1 MIVKQEFGTGMK
13 RERVTSMK
21 KITAAIYAGM
31 PVLVYFLLLWRACY
45 VGREQTTY
53 QIQYGS
59 LLLFVLLGAVLA
71 VGVFASK
78 EMEVKACRLIAC
90 FWIILLPVI
99 YILIFTGIAAFSAAM
114 EPFAKMEHF
123 LILEGIYITVLLYTL
138 VKRNR

>member
-1 MIVKQEFGTGMK
+1 
-13 RERVTSMK
+13 MK
-21 KITAAIYAGM
+21 KITTAIYAGM
-31 PVLVYFLLLWRACY
+31 PVLVYFLLLWRAY
-45 VGREQTTY
+45 YEGQEQTAY

-78 EMEVKACRLIAC
+78 GIEVKACRVIAC
-90 FWIILLPVI
+90 FWILLLPVI
-99 YILIFTGIAAFSAAM
+99 YILIFSGILGFSAAM

-123 LILEGIYITVLLYTL
+123 LIIEGIYITTLLYTF